1 MYNKISGGWL
11 KHWDFMLLDMIFLQ
25 AAYILSYMVR
35 NGINNPYENRIYLNI
50 GIFICMI
57 DLCASFFLE
66 GYRGIMRRDGFME
79 FKAVIKH
86 VFTVCIFVLAY
97 LFLSKSSEEFSR
109 ISFVVFSVS
118 AVAVLFI
125 ERSLWKLY
133 LLKYKKIYYMKKALL
148 VLTSSDIAEEVV
160 QTAERNTY
168 NELQILGIV
177 LADRDDLVG
186 SVIGGEKVVCRKE
199 ELYDYIQTKWVDGI
213 LINVSEQYNI
223 PGQFVTQC
231 TQMGVT
237 VHIKISEI
245 GEDAGNQELEK
256 IAGYVVVSTGIG
268 SSSPGALFAKRLIDI
283 AGALIGLVCT
293 GILSIFVIPA
303 IKIASPGPVIF
314 RQTRI
319 GRNGRKFQMY
329 KFRSMHM
336 DAEERKKALM
346 DQNQMQGNIFKLYND
361 PRIIGSGPDGKR
373 HGLGWFLRKTSIDE
387 FPQFWNVL
395 KGDMSLVGT
404 RPPTVDEWEKYEHHH
419 RARLA
424 MKPGITGIWQISGRS
439 DITDFEEIVKL
450 DMEYIKNW
458 NIGLDLR
465 IIWKTLGV
473 VMKGKGSC

>member
-25 AAYILSYMVR
+25 AAYIFSYMVR

-199 ELYDYIQTKWVDGI
+199 ELYDY
-213 LINVSEQYNI
+213 
-223 PGQFVTQC
+223 
-231 TQMGVT
+231 
-237 VHIKISEI
+237 
-245 GEDAGNQELEK
+245 
-256 IAGYVVVSTGIG
+256 
-268 SSSPGALFAKRLIDI
+268 
-283 AGALIGLVCT
+283 
-293 GILSIFVIPA
+293 
-303 IKIASPGPVIF
+303 
-314 RQTRI
+314 
-319 GRNGRKFQMY
+319 
-329 KFRSMHM
+329 
-336 DAEERKKALM
+336 
-346 DQNQMQGNIFKLYND
+346 
-361 PRIIGSGPDGKR
+361 
-373 HGLGWFLRKTSIDE
+373 
-387 FPQFWNVL
+387 
-395 KGDMSLVGT
+395 
-404 RPPTVDEWEKYEHHH
+404 
-419 RARLA
+419 
-424 MKPGITGIWQISGRS
+424 
-439 DITDFEEIVKL
+439 
-450 DMEYIKNW
+450 
-458 NIGLDLR
+458 
-465 IIWKTLGV
+465 
-473 VMKGKGSC
+473 